1 MFHWTI
7 DGIFPDRHHSHL
19 TQTAKNREYRLI
31 TVLKIAILPIYHQ
44 GTLPKKGI
52 YFKCSKISIG
62 KSAYPNILYGGLR
75 SWTKV
80 EKQNNNLSS
89 LNATYPTQCQE
100 NTFTIRGT
108 NTCNKKL

>member
-44 GTLPKKGI
+44 GYTTKKG
-52 YFKCSKISIG
+52 YLLQMLKNQSMQ
-62 KSAYPNILYGGLR
+62 SAYPKICLA
-75 SWTKV
+75 V
-80 EKQNNNLSS
+80 
-89 LNATYPTQCQE
+89 
-100 NTFTIRGT
+100 
-108 NTCNKKL
+108 